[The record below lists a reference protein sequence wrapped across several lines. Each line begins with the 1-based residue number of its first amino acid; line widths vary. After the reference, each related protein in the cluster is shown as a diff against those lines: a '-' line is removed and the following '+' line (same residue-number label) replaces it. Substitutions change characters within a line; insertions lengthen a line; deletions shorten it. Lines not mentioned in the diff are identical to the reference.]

1 VIAAFIRIFEI
12 LPGFINLFLGAGLL
26 LCVLSL
32 ICFLNDGKNIF
43 KYRLWFLFLG
53 SLSIGL
59 FFIQIDPFLNLWDE
73 QFHVLVGKHLIETP
87 LHPRLLPSDLLP
99 FDYQSWVENYT
110 WLHKQPLALWQIAL
124 SMWLFGTNIIA
135 ARLPMVILHAL
146 MVYPIFRIGAIAY
159 DKKVGYI
166 SAFLFTLLLYPL
178 ELVAGLHT
186 AEHIDLS
193 FMFYITVSIWCWFE
207 WHKTKNNLWLI
218 LVGCFAGAAILTKWL
233 VGLLV
238 YAGFGVN
245 VICFNNGLFRWRAWI
260 PLVVA
265 LIITIIVFV
274 PWQIY
279 SAVSFPNEFAHEM
292 AYNSLHFFEIIEKQ
306 GGDWLF
312 YWHNLFTIYG
322 LRPFWKWVLLL
333 IVLSL
338 FFKKDKPYPI
348 FIGIVITTTYAF
360 FSLASTK
367 MPSFC
372 IIVAP
377 VLIIASIGQIST
389 IFTSWSLERQ
399 NKKWYKAA
407 SFILLFGIGL
417 TLFRPAQL
425 LRNHYLD
432 EGQLW
437 LREKLIT
444 TYSFLENH
452 SFPKDENVV
461 LFTNNYFHQIHV
473 QWIFHHGIHAYSE
486 KPTQEILKHLQKNGF
501 SLYEV
506 QVKDGFHS
514 IAIIKL
520 PSF

>member
-1 VIAAFIRIFEI
+1 MLCIIS
-12 LPGFINLFLGAGLL
+12 LL
-26 LCVLSL
+26 LFIIKKWALHR
-32 ICFLNDGKNIF
+32 F
-43 KYRLWFLFLG
+43 RLWFLILG
-53 SLSIGL
+53 NLSLGL
-59 FFIQIDPFLNLWDE
+59 FFVQIDPFLNLWDE
-73 QFHVLVGKHLIETP
+73 QFHVLVGKHLIESP

-99 FDYQSWVENYT
+99 YNYQNWVENYT

-146 MVYPIFRIGAIAY
+146 LVYPVFRIGTIAY

-178 ELVAGLHT
+178 ELVSGLHT

-193 FMFYITVSIWCWFE
+193 FMFYITGSIWCWFE
-207 WHKTKNNLWLI
+207 WQHSKNKRWLVFLGI
-218 LVGCFAGAAILTKWL
+218 FAGLAVLTKWL

-238 YAGFGVN
+238 YAGFSFHLFR
-245 VICFNNGLFRWRAWI
+245 FNSGLFRWKTWS
-260 PLVVA
+260 PLA
-265 LIITIIVFV
+265 FSLAITILIFV
-274 PWQIY
+274 PWQVYTAI
-279 SAVSFPNEFAHEM
+279 AFANEFNHEM
-292 AYNSLHFFEIIEKQ
+292 TYNSLHFFETIEKQ
-306 GGDWLF
+306 GGGWLF

-338 FFKKDKPYPI
+338 FFKKDKTYPI

-377 VLIIASIGQIST
+377 LVLIAAVGQIST
-389 IFTSWSLERQ
+389 LFTTWTLKKQ
-399 NKKWYKAA
+399 HYKWYKVT

-432 EGQLW
+432 ESQYW
-437 LREKLIT
+437 VRQKLEQTHTFIQN
-444 TYSFLENH
+444 YN
-452 SFPKDENVV
+452 FPKNEDVII
-461 LFTNNYFHQIHV
+461 FTNDYFHKAHV
-473 QWIFHHGIHAYSE
+473 LWIFHHDIHAYSTRPE
-486 KPTQEILKHLQKNGF
+486 DNVLMELANAGYT
-501 SLYEV
+501 LYEAYELETD
-506 QVKDGFHS
+506 QNIS
-514 IAIIKL
+514 IVNITPNL
-520 PSF
+520 DH